1 MDQMSFSVPER
12 LLLLSLLMSAEGNR
26 TTLRIVTDLLDE
38 LGFSEEEHAQLCFR
52 ERDGKTFWN
61 DVVEEKQVT
70 IGAVALSASI
80 QTFTR
85 LDELEKLPIT
95 ALPLDERLR
104 KEVAK
109 RAENDQAAE
118 APTLKAV

>member
-26 TTLRIVTDLLDE
+26 TTLRIMTDLLGE

-80 QTFTR
+80 QTLTR

>member
-1 MDQMSFSVPER
+1 MNQTSFSVSDR

-26 TTLRIVTDLLDE
+26 TTLRIVTDLLDD

-52 ERDGKTFWN
+52 ERDGKTYWN
-61 DVVEEKQVT
+61 DVVAGKQVPLGT
-70 IGAVALSASI
+70 VALAASI
-80 QTFTR
+80 KTFAR
-85 LDELEKLPIT
+85 LEDLEKLPIT
-95 ALPLDERLR
+95 ALPLYERLL